1 MRITRIET
9 REEEVAFAI
18 ETTKS
23 NEYTKGTTK
32 VLQEGQNGLRR
43 VTFQN
48 VYDTNNV
55 LVEQTILSTEVIKEP
70 VNKRWCRA
78 LRR

>member
-9 REEEVAFAI
+9 REEEIAFST

-32 VLQEGQNGLRR
+32 VLQEART
-43 VTFQN
+43 VCA
-48 VYDTNNV
+48 V
-55 LVEQTILSTEVIKEP
+55 
-70 VNKRWCRA
+70 
-78 LRR
+78 